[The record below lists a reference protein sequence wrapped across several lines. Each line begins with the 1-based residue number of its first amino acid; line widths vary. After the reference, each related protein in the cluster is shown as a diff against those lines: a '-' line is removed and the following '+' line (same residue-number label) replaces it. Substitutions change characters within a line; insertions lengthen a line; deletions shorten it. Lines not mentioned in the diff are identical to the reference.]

1 MDTKELLDQLL
12 KAAKEYADKGQAL
25 AEEQLNIP
33 SEGEEREAKLDGI
46 KKGAI
51 IAGTVALLLGTKA
64 GRSLTGS
71 ALKFGSLAAVGTIA
85 YKAYQQWQIGSN
97 DQSKEIEH
105 STSASLKNLILLKA
119 IISAA
124 KADGHI
130 SDLELK
136 TIRTELNKLELN
148 VDIDTLIQGVQ
159 ADPSAIA
166 KHVDNL
172 EFAAEVYLISILI
185 LDRSNKAAEDYRTAL
200 IVALELPD
208 DLVETLD
215 STKL

>member
-1 MDTKELLDQLL
+1 M
-12 KAAKEYADKGQAL
+12 
-25 AEEQLNIP
+25 
-33 SEGEEREAKLDGI
+33 
-46 KKGAI
+46 
-51 IAGTVALLLGTKA
+51 
-64 GRSLTGS
+64 
-71 ALKFGSLAAVGTIA
+71 
-85 YKAYQQWQIGSN
+85 
-97 DQSKEIEH
+97 
-105 STSASLKNLILLKA
+105 
-119 IISAA
+119 
-124 KADGHI
+124 
-130 SDLELK
+130 
-136 TIRTELNKLELN
+136 
-148 VDIDTLIQGVQ
+148 Q